1 MAISDELTE
10 LQQNTTA
17 LGTIRASM
25 REKLVA
31 KGVDASTHDFADFP
45 SDVESIPSGG
55 GGTKYDGY
63 AFFATQIKLEWRE
76 LNGSL

>member
-1 MAISDELTE
+1 MSIADKLT
-10 LQQNTTA
+10 Q
-17 LGTIRASM
+17 LGTIRTSM

-55 GGTKYDGY
+55 GTGGAVFKIETISMDIGGN
-63 AFFATQIKLEWRE
+63 Q
-76 LNGSL
+76 